1 MSLIETSNEYRLV
14 QMKCFAQADS
24 LADGWLPD
32 IQRVGNQRLS
42 PAILFHP
49 AGTIAARFD
58 RAYAAVLPI
67 RVRQIRL
74 SPVVVYETS
83 KFPVF
88 YEVP

>member
-1 MSLIETSNEYRLV
+1 MR
-14 QMKCFAQADS
+14 CFAQADS
-24 LADGWLPD
+24 LADSWLPD
-32 IQRVGNQRLS
+32 IQRVGNLRLS

-49 AGTIAARFD
+49 ADAVATRFD
-58 RAYAAVLPI
+58 RVYAAVPI